1 MRSTPSRSVN
11 GPFGPIFRF
20 DQNSSNSCI
29 NLTKSATFS
38 GQYDTY
44 DNRPERSSYNSVH
57 TIQYPLRAQV
67 AREDTY
73 YPPIFSSI
81 PTNNCAP
88 SRDLEIFPTDYS
100 PLQHCLNFF
109 LDLNAVQNTYSLV
122 HRDLETDVPLAIPVP
137 LVLQTLKQAF
147 KSQYKDL
154 KRMLLNDT
162 NFVNNDT
169 TKVTNSD
176 NKLIK
181 KRVLPDNTNFVT
193 TRQYKLCY

>member
-1 MRSTPSRSVN
+1 M
-11 GPFGPIFRF
+11 
-20 DQNSSNSCI
+20 
-29 NLTKSATFS
+29 
-38 GQYDTY
+38 
-44 DNRPERSSYNSVH
+44 
-57 TIQYPLRAQV
+57 QYPLRAQV

-169 TKVTNSD
+169 TKVTESGNKIIMKRVLTSGTNLVNKDTTIVANKGNKTLKKRVLPEDINFNRKDITKETNSD
-176 NKLIK
+176 DKLIK
-181 KRVLPDNTNFVT
+181 KRVLPDNTNFVN
-193 TRQYKLCY
+193 